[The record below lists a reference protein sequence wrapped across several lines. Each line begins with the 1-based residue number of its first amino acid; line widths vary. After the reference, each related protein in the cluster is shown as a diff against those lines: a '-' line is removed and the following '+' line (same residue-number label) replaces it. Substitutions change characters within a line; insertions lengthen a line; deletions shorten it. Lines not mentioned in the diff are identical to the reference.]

1 MGRHR
6 LWLPCL
12 CACGRGRARA
22 VAVGAGVRVGAF
34 VHLVIEEECFVC
46 GRVIDARRR
55 VEVFGAN
62 VLVGLRLDELQ
73 AQVRQGGGE
82 LTCVRGERGVVGLC
96 QGVWREGGRRK
107 REVGQPLRFP

>member
-73 AQVRQGGGE
+73 AGEAGGG
-82 LTCVRGERGVVGLC
+82 
-96 QGVWREGGRRK
+96 
-107 REVGQPLRFP
+107 